1 MLLRKIILISVFLPI
16 LAITQKVNEFWI
28 TPIAN
33 IEFGET
39 KIIYSYS
46 LDECIAFERLKPVS
60 YNSTVMKMKGVV
72 GAGCIDD
79 YKDML
84 NQLYSYLDEW
94 YYGKAC
100 NKDKYNYLK
109 AASLLIIWNNGEK
122 DFLPDDTIEILGY
135 LEKDMSI
142 EISKATKQVLN
153 LYNDFNER
161 KQMQ

>member
-1 MLLRKIILISVFLPI
+1 MRNLLFLLLIPSVAF
-16 LAITQKVNEFWI
+16 TQKVNEFWV

-39 KIIYSYS
+39 KIIYSYT
-46 LDECIAFERLKPVS
+46 LDECCLFERLHPVC
-60 YNSTVMKMKGVV
+60 YNSSVMEMKGVF
-72 GAGCIDD
+72 GTGCIDD

-94 YYGKAC
+94 YYGKSC

-109 AASLLIIWNNGEK
+109 AASLLIIWNVGEK
-122 DFLPDDTIEILGY
+122 AFLPEGTIEILGY

-142 EISKATKQVLN
+142 EISHATKQVLN
-153 LYNDFNER
+153 LYNDYNE
-161 KQMQ
+161 KQDGLF